1 MACAWESGIAAVL
14 LQGVL
19 SRVLATSGNNQLY
32 DWQAQKNGRTHVAY
46 AVGSSVVP
54 DYNFL

>member
-46 AVGSSVVP
+46 QL
-54 DYNFL
+54 FCF